1 MQNNGLAPAGSSR
14 AAGVPLI
21 RASGIAKSFAGNRVL
36 QAVDLDLF
44 PGEVVGLLGEN
55 GAGKST
61 MMHILSGG
69 LQADGGS
76 LAMDGTPVRFASVAD
91 GIAAGVSFV
100 HQELSVVGALS
111 VAENL
116 HLGRM
121 PRTAAGFVDFR
132 RMHEAA
138 GAILARV
145 GAEFIDPAREAG
157 ALRAGEQQLVEI
169 AKAAAR
175 EPRLLILDEPT
186 SSLTSHEVEG
196 FTAYVRDARAKGSA
210 IIFITHRLEEALA
223 LCDRLLVLRNG
234 AIVSERRPD
243 KISREQLIAD
253 MTGKP
258 ALYEH
263 RPHTVAQTQIA
274 LSLRDVSDGLYLKN
288 INLEVAKGEIFG
300 LFGLV
305 GAGRTE
311 LLQLIHGARRQTEGH
326 VQLFGNT
333 VRHTDPSAAVR
344 AGIAMVPE
352 GRKTSGILPQHSVR
366 RNASLSSLHRLSR
379 SWLVDRRTEADEMQR
394 FQQSLRI
401 RMAADSQSIS
411 TLSGGNQQKVIFA
424 RALMSEPKLLLLDEP
439 THGVDVGAKADLYN
453 IIARQADTGLT
464 VLVASSEVPEILA
477 LCDRVAIL
485 SKGRI
490 VGILRREEMTEGRI
504 LTMAFKEH

>member
-21 RASGIAKSFAGNRVL
+21 RTSGIAKSFAGNRVL
-36 QAVDLDLF
+36 QAVDLELF

-69 LQADGGS
+69 LQADSGS
-76 LAMDGTPVRFASVAD
+76 LEMDGTPVRFASVAD

-121 PRTAAGFVDFR
+121 PRTAAGLVDFR

-145 GAEFIDPAREAG
+145 GAQFIDPAREAG
-157 ALRAGEQQLVEI
+157 TLRTGEQQLVEI
-169 AKAAAR
+169 ARAAAR

-186 SSLTSHEVEG
+186 SSLTPHEVEG

-234 AIVSERRPD
+234 AIISERRPGETN
-243 KISREQLIAD
+243 REQLIAD

-263 RPHTVAQTQIA
+263 RPRVVAQTQTA
-274 LSLRDVSDGLYLKN
+274 LSLQGVGDGVYLQD
-288 INLEVAKGEIFG
+288 ISLDIAKGEIFG

-311 LLQLIHGARRQTEGH
+311 LLQLIHGVRRQTQGR
-326 VQLFGNT
+326 VQLFGST
-333 VRHTDPSAAVR
+333 VHHAGPSAAVR
-344 AGIAMVPE
+344 AGIALVPE
-352 GRKTSGILPQHSVR
+352 GRKTAGILPQHSVR
-366 RNASLSSLHRLSR
+366 QNASLSSLRRFSR
-379 SWLVDRRTEADEMQR
+379 RWFVDRRAEADEMQR
-394 FQQSLRI
+394 FQQSLDI
-401 RMAADSQSIS
+401 RMAADSQRIS

-424 RALMSEPKLLLLDEP
+424 RALMSRPKLLLLDEP
-439 THGVDVGAKADLYN
+439 THGVDVGAKADLYD
-453 IIARQADTGLT
+453 IIARQAEAGLT

-485 SKGRI
+485 SKGRLA
-490 VGILRREEMTEGRI
+490 GILRRDEMTEDRV